1 MRFFYVHCPVGGSC
15 CGLTVWGK
23 CRIEWPSMIPIKY
36 KAALAVVLLSLSVQ
50 ARTWTSVDGLKTF
63 EAEYKSYNQEANE
76 VTVLRKYKKLK
87 FSMDVLSQVD
97 RDWVNVKVEQA
108 VLAEVAANAP
118 GIEDQLAA
126 QPVGAKLNNRTL
138 VRLDGKRFKKA
149 EMEKVPEYY
158 LLYYTASW

>member
-1 MRFFYVHCPVGGSC
+1 
-15 CGLTVWGK
+15 
-23 CRIEWPSMIPIKY
+23 MIPIKY